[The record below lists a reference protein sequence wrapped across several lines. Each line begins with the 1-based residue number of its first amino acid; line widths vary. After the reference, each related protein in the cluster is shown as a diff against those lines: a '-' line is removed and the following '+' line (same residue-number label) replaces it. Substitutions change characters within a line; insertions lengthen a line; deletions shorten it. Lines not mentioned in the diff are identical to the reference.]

1 MQHCSANLYVEKMNE
16 QMNNMDMG
24 LKRVLLWISDNSIN
38 HTVFWCSSKKQW
50 IKNDGISILYLL
62 HFLLWGLGHIF
73 NIFYLN
79 LSIHK
84 MGLIIV
90 AKYNYFYKEQL
101 WKCFVNS
108 KALYK
113 VKQLLSVL
121 KHPFI
126 GVANWI
132 PTLLKEIKI
141 KQAVLD
147 NPV

>member
-1 MQHCSANLYVEKMNE
+1 MMESRFSISSISYYE
-16 QMNNMDMG
+16 
-24 LKRVLLWISDNSIN
+24 VLDISLTS
-38 HTVFWCSSKKQW
+38 
-50 IKNDGISILYLL
+50 
-62 HFLLWGLGHIF
+62 
-73 NIFYLN
+73 LN
-79 LSIHK
+79 LNFSIHK

-132 PTLLKEIKI
+132 STLLKEIKI

>member
-38 HTVFWCSSKKQW
+38 HTVFWYSRKKQW

-62 HFLLWGLGHIF
+62 HFLLWGISLTSLD
-73 NIFYLN
+73 LN
-79 LSIHK
+79 FSIHK

-101 WKCFVNS
+101 WKCFVKS

-113 VKQLLSVL
+113 VKQLLFVL

-132 PTLLKEIKI
+132 STLLKEIKI

-147 NPV
+147 NPA

>member
-1 MQHCSANLYVEKMNE
+1 MMESGFSSFSISYCE
-16 QMNNMDMG
+16 G
-24 LKRVLLWISDNSIN
+24 LDISLTS
-38 HTVFWCSSKKQW
+38 
-50 IKNDGISILYLL
+50 
-62 HFLLWGLGHIF
+62 
-73 NIFYLN
+73 LN
-79 LSIHK
+79 LNFSICK

-90 AKYNYFYKEQL
+90 AKYNNYFYKEQM

-113 VKQLLSVL
+113 VKQLLSAL

-132 PTLLKEIKI
+132 STLLKEIKI